1 MFKKAHMKNFILL
14 LGVFFLNML
23 QSQNI
28 LTQEEAI
35 KIALENNYDILVSKN
50 DLNVAK
56 NNASIY
62 NSGFL
67 PTATINGGANYSNTN
82 SEFETQEGISNSIDN
97 AESTSYNASI
107 GINYLIFDGFNRKY
121 SYKKLK
127 ESYGLSELQAR
138 QIIENTMIQLYVN
151 YFEVARL
158 TENNNNQKQSL
169 EISKQRLQRANY
181 SFEYG
186 QNTKLDVL
194 NAEVDVNNDSINVL
208 NSNRLLVNSKRDLN
222 VLMGRD
228 MSSILF
234 DVDTQV
240 DYKLD
245 LTLEQLLKDSE
256 KNNVSILQ
264 TEKNINITNYNLAID
279 RSGWMPNVS
288 ANGSYN
294 WNKSINDNPIGFAL
308 ASQQNDGINA
318 GVSLGW
324 NLFDGGKTKTR
335 VQNSKIEI
343 ETQKIYKQQL
353 LQEVKRDVNNAWE
366 TYQNALFTL
375 KVQESNV
382 LTNERNFERSKEQYK
397 LGQISSI
404 DFRQAQ
410 INLLNAKLSWSQS
423 KYEAKNSEFQLLY
436 FAGILLN

>member
-366 TYQNALFTL
+366 TYHNALFTL

>member
-1 MFKKAHMKNFILL
+1 MKMKHTILL
-14 LGVFFLNML
+14 VGIFFVNML

-35 KIALENNYDILVSKN
+35 KITLENNYDILVSKN
-50 DLNVAK
+50 DLDVAK

-62 NSGFL
+62 NSGYL
-67 PTATINGGANYSNTN
+67 PSASVSSGANYSTTN
-82 SEFETQEGISNSIDN
+82 SENEAQDGVVTSIDN
-97 AESTSYNASI
+97 AVSKSYNASV
-107 GINYLIFDGFNRKY
+107 GINYTIFDGFNRKNT
-121 SYKKLK
+121 YKKLQ
-127 ESYGLSELQAR
+127 EAYGLTELQAR
-138 QIIENTMIQLYVN
+138 QIIENAMIQLYAN

-169 EISKQRLQRANY
+169 DISKQRLQRANY

-208 NSNRLLVNSKRDLN
+208 NSSRLLVNAKRDLN
-222 VLMGRD
+222 VTMGRD
-228 MSSILF
+228 VSTIFF
-234 DVDTQV
+234 DVETEI

-245 LTLEQLLKDSE
+245 LTLDQLLKDSE
-256 KNNVSILQ
+256 KNNASILQ

-279 RSGWMPNVS
+279 KSGWMPNVS
-288 ANGSYN
+288 ANANYS
-294 WNKSINDNPIGFAL
+294 WNKTINDDPIGFSM

-318 GVSLGW
+318 GLSLGW

-335 VQNSKIEI
+335 VQNSKIQI
-343 ETQKIYKQQL
+343 ETQEIFKQQQLQL
-353 LQEVKRDVNNAWE
+353 LKRDVNNAWE

-375 KVQESNV
+375 GVQESNV
-382 LTNERNFERSKEQYK
+382 LTNERNFDRTKEQYK
-397 LGQISSI
+397 LGQVNSI

-410 INLLNAKLSWSQS
+410 INLLNANLSWSQS
-423 KYEAKNSEFQLLY
+423 KYDAKNSEYQLLY
-436 FAGILLN
+436 LAGILLN

>member
-1 MFKKAHMKNFILL
+1 MKKINLKHTMFLL
-14 LGVFFLNML
+14 SVFFVSIL

-35 KIALENNYDILVSKN
+35 KFTLENNYDILVSKN

-56 NNASIY
+56 NNANIY
-62 NSGFL
+62 NSGYL
-67 PTATINGGANYSNTN
+67 PTASVNGGANYSNTN
-82 SEFETQEGISNSIDN
+82 AENETQDGEIIAIDN
-97 AESTSYNASI
+97 AVSKSYNASV
-107 GINYLIFDGFNRKY
+107 GINYIIFNGFNRKNT
-121 SYKKLK
+121 YKKLK
-127 ESYGLSELQAR
+127 ESYGLTELQAR
-138 QIIENTMIQLYVN
+138 QVIENTLLKLYTN

-158 TENNNNQKQSL
+158 TENNNNQKQTL

-208 NSNRLLVNSKRDLN
+208 NSSRLLVNAKRDLN
-222 VLMGRD
+222 VTMGRD
-228 MSSILF
+228 VLITLF

-245 LTLEQLLKDSE
+245 LSLEQLLNDSE
-256 KNNVSILQ
+256 KNNASILQ

-279 RSGWMPNVS
+279 KSGWMPNVS
-288 ANGSYN
+288 ANANYS
-294 WNKSINDNPIGFAL
+294 WNKTINDDPIGFSM

-318 GVSLGW
+318 GLSLGW

-335 VQNSKIEI
+335 VQNSKIQI
-343 ETQKIYKQQL
+343 ESQEIYKQQQ
-353 LQEVKRDVNNAWE
+353 LQQLKRDVNNAWE
-366 TYQNALFTL
+366 TYQNALFIL
-375 KVQESNV
+375 RVQESNV
-382 LTNERNFERSKEQYK
+382 QTNERNFERTKEQYK

-410 INLLNAKLSWSQS
+410 NNLLNANLSWSQS
-423 KYEAKNSEFQLLY
+423 KYDVKNAEYQLLY
-436 FAGILLN
+436 LAGILLN